1 MIKTGKELAAA
12 CVDVAKKHKTIYVLG
27 CFGAPMT
34 GANVERYCNN
44 YPYNQKAERTAM
56 IKARANQNP
65 PYYGFD
71 CVCLIKGL
79 LWGWNGTAAHTYG
92 GASYQANG
100 VPDIGADQMI
110 QVCKDVSTDFSKIE
124 VGEAVWMEGHIGI
137 YVGDGL
143 AVECTPKW
151 NNCVQIT
158 ACNTSK
164 SPYHRRDW
172 TKHGKL
178 PYVEYPVE
186 TVETP
191 EPETQAPALAVGD
204 VVNFTGNRHYVSA
217 NSGTGH
223 KCNPGKAKITAIYR
237 LGESQH
243 PYHLVKEPGGG
254 STVYGWVDA
263 EDIEPPEPEKEPEP
277 ETPAPPA
284 EPCNLSLPTL
294 KKGAKGDIVRAMQIL
309 LMGYGYDMEGY
320 GADGSYGGKTE
331 NAVTMYQDKNGLPV
345 TGICDLQTWNKLLGA

>member
-12 CVDVAKKHKTIYVLG
+12 CVDVAKNYKTLYVLG
-27 CFGAPMT
+27 CFGAPLT

-44 YPYNQKAERTAM
+44 YPYNQQANRTAM
-56 IKARANQNP
+56 IKARANQDP

-79 LWGWNGTAAHTYG
+79 LWGWNGNAAKTYG
-92 GASYQANG
+92 GASYACNG
-100 VPDIGADQMI
+100 VPDINADQMI
-110 QVCKDVSTDFSKIE
+110 KVCKDVSTDFSKIE

-164 SPYHRRDW
+164 PPYHRRDW

-204 VVNFTGNRHYVSA
+204 IVNFTGNRHYVSA

-243 PYHLVKEPGGG
+243 PYHLVKEKGGG

-263 EDIEPPEPEKEPEP
+263 EDIEPLEPEKEPEP
-277 ETPAPPA
+277 ETTAPPA

-294 KKGAKGDIVRAMQIL
+294 KNGAQGEAVKAMQIL
-309 LMGYGYDMEGY
+309 LIGNNCSCGSN
-320 GADGSYGGKTE
+320 GADGKFGTATE
-331 NAVTMYQDKNGLPV
+331 NAVMMYQDKNGLPV
-345 TGICDLQTWNKLLGA
+345 TGICNLQTWNKLLGA

>member
-12 CVDVAKKHKTIYVLG
+12 CLDVAKNYKTLYVLG
-27 CFGAPMT
+27 CFGAPLT

-44 YPYNQKAERTAM
+44 YPYNQQANRTAM
-56 IKARANQNP
+56 IKGRANQDP

-79 LWGWNGTAAHTYG
+79 LWGWNGNAGKTYG
-92 GASYQANG
+92 GADYACNG

-110 QVCKDVSTDFSKIE
+110 TVCKDVSTDFSKIE

-158 ACNTSK
+158 ACNTSRP
-164 SPYHRRDW
+164 PYHRRDW

-186 TVETP
+186 NVEKP
-191 EPETQAPALAVGD
+191 EAETTAPALAVGD
-204 VVNFTGNRHYVSA
+204 VVNFTGNRHYISA

-237 LGESQH
+237 PGESKH
-243 PYHLVKEPGGG
+243 PYHLVKEKDGG
-254 STVYGWVDA
+254 STVYGWVDV
-263 EDIEPPEPEKEPEP
+263 EDIEPLEPEKEPEQEP
-277 ETPAPPA
+277 SA

-294 KKGAKGDIVRAMQIL
+294 KNGAQGETVKAMQIL
-309 LMGYGYDMEGY
+309 LIGNNCSCGSN
-320 GADGSYGGKTE
+320 GADGEFGTATE
-331 NAVTMYQDKNGLPV
+331 NAVMMYQDKNGLPV
-345 TGICDLQTWNKLLGA
+345 TGICNLQTWNKLLGA